1 MNGYK
6 HIQETLQKE
15 YSGAKEAGIDYKK
28 IMRDKLFQFRNQEE
42 SITKVDKPSNIPRA
56 RSLGYKAKNGVVV
69 VRAKVRK
76 GSGKMPRPRAARRPK
91 RMGTKK
97 RTRGKSIQRIAEERA
112 ARKYPNCEVL
122 NSYFVGQDG
131 KCKYFEIILIDRDN
145 PEMRADKDLSWIC
158 DKRGRAFRG
167 LTSAGKKGRGLMYK
181 GKGTEQV
188 RPSVNAS
195 HGHSK

>member
-1 MNGYK
+1 
-6 HIQETLQKE
+6 
-15 YSGAKEAGIDYKK
+15 
-28 IMRDKLFQFRNQEE
+28 
-42 SITKVDKPSNIPRA
+42 
-56 RSLGYKAKNGVVV
+56 
-69 VRAKVRK
+69 
-76 GSGKMPRPRAARRPK
+76 
-91 RMGTKK
+91 MGTKK

-131 KCKYFEIILIDRDN
+131 RCKYFEIILIDRDN

-158 DKRGRAFRG
+158 DKEVGAFRG

>member
-1 MNGYK
+1 MNAYK

-15 YSGAKEAGIDYKK
+15 YSEAKEAGTDYKK
-28 IMRDKLFQFRNQEE
+28 LMRDKLFQFRNQEE
-42 SITKVDKPSNIPRA
+42 SITKVEKPSNIPRA
-56 RSLGYKAKNGVVV
+56 RSLGYKAKNGVIV

-76 GSGKMPRPRAARRPK
+76 GSGTTPRPRAARRPK
-91 RMGTKK
+91 RMGINK

-131 KCKYFEIILIDRDN
+131 KCKYFEIILIDRDH
-145 PEMRADKDLSWIC
+145 PEMKADKDLSWIC
-158 DKRGRAFRG
+158 NKRGRAFRG

-181 GKGTEQV
+181 GKGAEQV